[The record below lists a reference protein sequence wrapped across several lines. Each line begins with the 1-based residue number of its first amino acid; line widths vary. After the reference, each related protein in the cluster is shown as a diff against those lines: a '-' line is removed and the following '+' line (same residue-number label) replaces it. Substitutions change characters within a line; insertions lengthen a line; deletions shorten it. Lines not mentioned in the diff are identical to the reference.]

1 MAENHPGA
9 YPHASAII
17 LHFAA
22 IPVTAHIDQNVV
34 GLRLTVETRA
44 RRPKRRVP
52 PSLTAIVEELDD
64 VIGRSRQHDNLRDEP
79 IGTRIGG
86 IPYQIDCSV
95 EDVLFSQEGDEICLQ
110 VLLNRAGFAENSFL
124 IMAVTSAVRA
134 SGPPNSSGNCLL
146 KEKRVAV

>member
-1 MAENHPGA
+1 MGEDHPGA

-52 PSLTAIVEELDD
+52 PGLTAIKEELDD
-64 VIGRSRQHDNLRDEP
+64 VIGRSRQHDNLRDQP
-79 IGTRIGG
+79 IRARIGG
-86 IPYQIDCSV
+86 IP
-95 EDVLFSQEGDEICLQ
+95 
-110 VLLNRAGFAENSFL
+110 FAENSFL
-124 IMAVTSAVRA
+124 IMAVPSTLLFKLHLVEKVRGPRIVCRVPLYFRDERTAV
-134 SGPPNSSGNCLL
+134 
-146 KEKRVAV
+146 

>member
-1 MAENHPGA
+1 MAEDHPGA
-9 YPHASAII
+9 CPHASAVI

-52 PSLTAIVEELDD
+52 SGLAAIAEELDD

-79 IGTRIGG
+79 IRARIGG
-86 IPYQIDCSV
+86 IPYEIDCSV
-95 EDVLFSQEGDEICLQ
+95 EDVLFSQEGDEIGLQ
-110 VLLNRAGFAENSFL
+110 VTWGPVDQRGGDCIARWWPVEPSYARR
-124 IMAVTSAVRA
+124 VR
-134 SGPPNSSGNCLL
+134 G
-146 KEKRVAV
+146 K